1 MLGSPIEEVCKIDSG
16 KRFEKF
22 IFRII
27 ETSSGLQNKL
37 NFNKNK
43 DIKRRRSVKKLEK
56 IKENLPKERKNI
68 NRLRKYSNRKNLR
81 NMKEDYLYELI
92 SVSKDRILLQKKKLR
107 QVKYVFKNQNNKE
120 IFPEAEAKWEENIE
134 KDKKI
139 TRNRKP
145 ASNQNNILDFDKIL
159 EEVFEH
165 KFTDEEVS
173 NLALLSSTKNWN
185 KIEIE
190 TNILIKGN

>member
-37 NFNKNK
+37 NFNKTK
-43 DIKRRRSVKKLEK
+43 DIKRRRSIKKLEK
-56 IKENLPKERKNI
+56 IKENLPRERKNI
-68 NRLRKYSNRKNLR
+68 NRLRQYSNRKNLR
-81 NMKEDYLYELI
+81 NMKEDHLYELI

>member
-56 IKENLPKERKNI
+56 IKENLPRERKNI
-68 NRLRKYSNRKNLR
+68 NRLRQYSNRKNLR
-81 NMKEDYLYELI
+81 NMKEDHLYELI
-92 SVSKDRILLQKKKLR
+92 SVSKDRILLKKKKLR